1 MPKKRLNPRRI
12 PLPKNA
18 INKDA
23 IIEEAMKDD
32 MEHAWLLV
40 AGPLLDAGYE
50 LKPLAEAVN
59 QYIEKKNAPINR
71 KSELLRVETA
81 IGLTHPS
88 LDSSHVKSLVELEA
102 FKRKVERVAINTA
115 ICVIYLGLEH
125 FIPEDTLKRVFFS
138 ADLTLAEI
146 EKGLTTFNEIER
158 ELLVRVADLGM
169 IESN

>member
-71 KSELLRVETA
+71 KRELLRVETA

-158 ELLVRVADLGM
+158 ELLVRIADLGM